1 MALCTTSIQKLMA
14 TAASVRVRGLDQH
27 DGVGEAEGG
36 GQRNQLPD
44 VDLARAGAHDHR
56 HAHEPQHH
64 REPLPP
70 AHPPGSDKGQ
80 RRLAQ
85 CLCKTGSQ
93 PLRAEAADGGQVG
106 HAPGSMEIGIDV
118 FTQRLQVKP
127 TPGSDRR
134 SAEQG
139 FHHRVD
145 TQFTLSP
152 TWGQCEP
159 AQSLRRR
166 TGQVIENQNPCRSL
180 RAVGMAGAGWNHQ
193 T

>member
-1 MALCTTSIQKLMA
+1 VTCMAGIL
-14 TAASVRVRGLDQH
+14 
-27 DGVGEAEGG
+27 
-36 GQRNQLPD
+36 
-44 VDLARAGAHDHR
+44 
-56 HAHEPQHH
+56 
-64 REPLPP
+64 LPP
-70 AHPPGSDKGQ
+70 ADSTFEKRSSFAKIPSTAVALAAKCHRQRARTAVAHLQGRSLKREAPAQQFFGPIEPPGSDKGQ

-134 SAEQG
+134 SAKQG

-152 TWGQCEP
+152 TWRQCEP
-159 AQSLRRR
+159 SQSLRRR